1 MHLQNY
7 GKLASPL
14 LSCVL
19 ALSIGA
25 APGTNAGAASQS
37 VAEERSARLASRPVA
52 REARANLYEAK
63 RETVLEGTVV
73 SYTENSQRAPTGA
86 HVMLRTASSS
96 VDVHLGP
103 ATYLQSRH
111 FSLAAGESVRFAGVS
126 VLVNG
131 ASVFLARTAQ
141 KGNQFIT
148 IRSPRGSLLA
158 NGAVRILPAAER
170 AQIKQQGGAR

>member
-1 MHLQNY
+1 MHLQNC

-25 APGTNAGAASQS
+25 APGTNASAASQS
-37 VAEERSARLASRPVA
+37 VAEESSARVASRPVA
-52 REARANLYEAK
+52 RANVYEAK
-63 RETVLEGTVV
+63 RETVLEGTVM
-73 SYTENSQRAPTGA
+73 SYTENSQSAPTGA
-86 HVMLRTASSS
+86 HVMLRTASGS

-111 FSLAAGESVRFAGVS
+111 FSLVAGESVRFAGVS
-126 VLVNG
+126 VLANG

-148 IRSPRGSLLA
+148 VRSPRGSLLA
-158 NGAVRILPAAER
+158 NGAVRILPPAER
-170 AQIKQQGGAR
+170 AQIKPQGGAR